1 MRRKNLITFFLLLL
15 TNSLQAQFALE
26 SYARKIVD
34 TLSHAYFSGR
44 GYVNN
49 GDRLAAE
56 FIASEFNRMGLT
68 RFPKTMTYF
77 QYFQFPVNT
86 FPYPVSA
93 ISEKDTLKPG
103 IDFVPVASCP
113 TIQGE
118 YKLVWVDSALLSN
131 EKRFRKFSKQRFDNS
146 LIVIDDKGNITDETK
161 KVLKN
166 LSLNPYG
173 AKGIIRIKD
182 KITWSVATDTT
193 TFAQLDVVRNTL
205 KKEHQSLKIDIKNH
219 FVINHT
225 TQNVLAYIPGNEV
238 TDSFIVFTAHYDHL
252 GKIGSDVIFRGANDN
267 ASGVAMLLG
276 LAQYFSENPNMCR
289 YSIAFIAFAGEEAG
303 LIGSKYFTMNPI
315 FPLKKIQLLVNV
327 DLMGGGEDGI
337 TVVNAKENPRIFKLM
352 STINDEMQLLKT
364 IKERSNAPNSDHYF
378 FAEAGV
384 PAIFIYTMGKYKH
397 YHDVNDRAE
406 NLQLTKFNQV
416 FTLITELI
424 KRY

>member
-1 MRRKNLITFFLLLL
+1 MRRKKLITFFLLLL
-15 TNSLQAQFALE
+15 THSLQAQFVAE
-26 SYARKIVD
+26 PYARKIVD
-34 TLSHAYFSGR
+34 TLSHAYFGGR
-44 GYVNN
+44 GYVDN
-49 GDRLAAE
+49 GDRRAAE

-68 RFPKTMTYF
+68 RFPKAMTYF
-77 QYFQFPVNT
+77 QNLQFPVNT
-86 FPYPVSA
+86 FPYPISA
-93 ISEKDTLKPG
+93 ISEKDTLTPG
-103 IDFVPVASCP
+103 IDFVPAASCP
-113 TIQGE
+113 SIQGE
-118 YKLVWVDSALLSN
+118 YKLVWVDNALLSN
-131 EKRFRKFSKQRFDNS
+131 EKRFRKFSKQRFDKV
-146 LIVIDDKGNITDETK
+146 LLVMDDKGITTDETK
-161 KVLKN
+161 KVFKN
-166 LSLNPYG
+166 LGLNPYG

-193 TFAQLDVVRNTL
+193 TFAQLDVLRNTL
-205 KKEHQSLKIDIKNH
+205 KKEHQSLKLNIKNQ
-219 FVINHT
+219 FVINHA

-238 TDSFIVFTAHYDHL
+238 TDSFIVLTAHYDHL

-267 ASGVAMLLG
+267 SSGVAMMLS
-276 LAQYFSENPNMCR
+276 LANYFSENPHLCR

-303 LIGSKYFTMNPI
+303 LIGSKFFTMNPI
-315 FPLKKIQLLVNV
+315 FPLKNIRLLVNL

-352 STINDEMQLLKT
+352 NTINDQMQLLQT

-384 PAIFIYTMGKYKH
+384 PAVFIYTMGSYKH